1 MRITA
6 CQRQHACDT
15 MNGSKSGRRGQTE
28 RMRSLRQTIGSKGL
42 PGALICVLVMSAA
55 IVGCQTTVKIEQ
67 EKPIIIQLD
76 IKAEVL
82 IRVEEIAK
90 EDIAANPEVF

>member
-1 MRITA
+1 MA
-6 CQRQHACDT
+6 CQRRHACDT
-15 MNGSKSGRRGQTE
+15 MNGSKAGRRGQTE

-55 IVGCQTTVKIEQ
+55 IVGCETTVKIEQ
-67 EKPIIIQLD
+67 EKPIVIQLD

>member
-1 MRITA
+1 
-6 CQRQHACDT
+6 
-15 MNGSKSGRRGQTE
+15 MNGSKSGRRGQTK
-28 RMRSLRQTIGSKGL
+28 RMRSLRQTNFSKGL

-67 EKPIIIQLD
+67 EAPIVIQLD

-82 IRVEEIAK
+82 IRIEEIAK

>member
-1 MRITA
+1 MA
-6 CQRQHACDT
+6 CQRRHACDS

-42 PGALICVLVMSAA
+42 PGALICVLFMSAA

-67 EKPIIIQLD
+67 EKPIVIQLD

-82 IRVEEIAK
+82 VRIEDKAK
-90 EDIAANPEVF
+90 DDIAANPDIF